1 MVPAL
6 SAYEEAERAA
16 RTSYGRLL
24 ALLAAPTGD
33 LAAAEDALA
42 DAFERALA
50 TWPERGVPDNPDA
63 WLLTAG
69 RNRLRDLY
77 RSAAH
82 QTAVPWEE
90 DSRHTDGPEFSTG
103 LSTEFSAE
111 FSTGEIPDE
120 RLALMFVCAHP
131 AIDPMVRTPLM
142 LQTVLGLD
150 ARRIAEAYA
159 VPTSAMAQRLVRA
172 KRRIR
177 DTRIP
182 FVVPGTEAMPARLP
196 AVLEAV
202 YGAYA
207 IDWAAVPSTSL
218 RASTAG
224 EAHYLAVL
232 LAALL
237 PDEPEVLGLAALVAL
252 SLARADA
259 RLGEDGRFVPLDE
272 QEPEQWDAALIAQ
285 GEDLLRRASVRGAAR
300 PGRFQLEAAIQS
312 VHCARV
318 RTGRTDWEVLL
329 ALHRA
334 LVRVVPTLGARV
346 ALAAVTGRVEG
357 PGAGLAVLEQVDGD
371 AARRFQPAW
380 ATRAHLLV
388 QAGRPEEADAAYAK
402 AISLTTDR
410 ATRDHLESRRAA
422 AGTRGA
428 GLRSSGR
435 TTSG

>member
-50 TWPERGVPDNPDA
+50 TWPERGVPANPEA

-77 RSAAH
+77 RTAAYRTSA
-82 QTAVPWEE
+82 PLEE
-90 DSRHTDGPEFSTG
+90 GPEEAGSGSGHST
-103 LSTEFSAE
+103 AE
-111 FSTGEIPDE
+111 ASEIPDG

-131 AIDPMVRTPLM
+131 AIDPAVRTPLM
-142 LQTVLGLD
+142 LQTVLGLE
-150 ARRIAEAYA
+150 ARRIAEAYV
-159 VPTSAMAQRLVRA
+159 VPTSTMAQRLVRA

-182 FVVPGTEAMPARLP
+182 FVVPGTDAMPARLP

-207 IDWAAVPSTSL
+207 IDWAAVPSTTL

-232 LAALL
+232 LAALM

-259 RLGEDGRFVPLDE
+259 RTSDEGRFVPLDA
-272 QEPEQWDAALIAQ
+272 QDVDRWDAALISQ
-285 GEDLLRRASVRGAAR
+285 GEDLLGRASVRGGAV

-312 VHCARV
+312 VHCARA
-318 RTGRTDWEVLL
+318 RTSRTDWPTLL
-329 ALHRA
+329 KLHRA
-334 LVRVVPTLGARV
+334 LVRLVPTLGARV
-346 ALAAVTGRVEG
+346 ALAAVTGRVDG
-357 PGAGLAVLEQVDGD
+357 PEAGLTLLD
-371 AARRFQPAW
+371 AIDDEGARRFQPAW
-380 ATRAHLLV
+380 ATRAHLLA
-388 QAGRPEEADAAYAK
+388 QAGRREEADAAYAK
-402 AISLTTDR
+402 AISLTTDHP
-410 ATRDHLESRRAA
+410 TREHLAARRAE
-422 AGTRGA
+422 G
-428 GLRSSGR
+428 S
-435 TTSG
+435 

>member
-1 MVPAL
+1 M

-50 TWPERGVPDNPDA
+50 TWPERGVPANPEA

-77 RSAAH
+77 RTAAYRTSA
-82 QTAVPWEE
+82 PLEE
-90 DSRHTDGPEFSTG
+90 GPEEAGSGSGHSTADA
-103 LSTEFSAE
+103 S
-111 FSTGEIPDE
+111 EIPDG

-131 AIDPMVRTPLM
+131 AIDPAVRTPLM

-150 ARRIAEAYA
+150 ARRIAEAYV
-159 VPTSAMAQRLVRA
+159 VPTSTMAQRLVRA

-177 DTRIP
+177 DARIP
-182 FVVPGTEAMPARLP
+182 FVVPGTDAMPARLP

-207 IDWAAVPSTSL
+207 IDWAAVPSTTL

-232 LAALL
+232 LAALM
-237 PDEPEVLGLAALVAL
+237 PDEPEVLGLASLVAL

-259 RLGEDGRFVPLDE
+259 RTSDEGRFVPLDA
-272 QEPEQWDAALIAQ
+272 QDVDRWDAALISQ
-285 GEDLLRRASVRGAAR
+285 GEDLLGRASVRGGAV

-312 VHCARV
+312 VHCARA
-318 RTGRTDWEVLL
+318 RTSRTDWPTLL
-329 ALHRA
+329 KLHRA
-334 LVRVVPTLGARV
+334 LVRLVPTLGARV
-346 ALAAVTGRVEG
+346 ALAAVTGRVDG
-357 PGAGLAVLEQVDGD
+357 PEAGLTLLD
-371 AARRFQPAW
+371 AIDDEGARRFQPAW
-380 ATRAHLLV
+380 ATRAHLLA
-388 QAGRPEEADAAYAK
+388 QAGRREEADAAYAK
-402 AISLTTDR
+402 AISLTTDHP
-410 ATRDHLESRRAA
+410 TREHLAARRAE
-422 AGTRGA
+422 G
-428 GLRSSGR
+428 S
-435 TTSG
+435 